1 MKDAIQVSCTLRCR
15 YFLQLFDAGATQVP
29 VGAGLA
35 LVDSNVHSQ
44 EKQAQQLVQ
53 VVGYIRL
60 AATGLVMP
68 VTEEQKV
75 ALNKL
80 ITSAVPRGC
89 VISALTEALWNDM
102 KAILGPEGYRLFKE
116 GLHPR
121 SRAATVA
128 PTAK

>member
-1 MKDAIQVSCTLRCR
+1 M
-15 YFLQLFDAGATQVP
+15 P

-35 LVDSNVHSQ
+35 LGEPTVLSQ
-44 EKQAQQLVQ
+44 DKLAQRLVQ
-53 VVGYIRL
+53 VISYIRL
-60 AATGLVMP
+60 AATGSVMP

-80 ITSAVPRGC
+80 ITSVVPRGG

-128 PTAK
+128 PL